1 MSAWWLLPAAAF
13 LSFCLTWLVRR
24 YALSRRL
31 IDLPGER
38 SSHRTATTR
47 GGGLAIVLTF
57 LCGLPILYAAG
68 LVPSS
73 VLVAICGG
81 GGLVALIGFADD
93 HRPVPVYLRL
103 LSHFLGAAWALYWLG
118 GVPSIT
124 GFASIPA
131 WVLTGL
137 AAFWMV
143 WLVNLYNFMDGID
156 GIASIEAITVCFGA
170 ALLTFTLLPASDLW
184 LEPAL
189 LLASVAGFLYWNYP
203 PARIFMGDAGSGFLG
218 FVLAVFCVQAAWVAA
233 GAFWAWIILLGVFV
247 VDASVTLVR
256 RMLRG
261 QKLHEA
267 HRSHGYQYASRKHGT
282 HERISLAVGAINLVW
297 LLPLALLVAS
307 AKLDWKIGLAI
318 AYAPLFWLAY
328 RYKSGASE
336 TQEV

>member
-1 MSAWWLLPAAAF
+1 MSALWLLPAAAL

-24 YALSRRL
+24 YALSRQL
-31 IDLPGER
+31 IDVPGER

-57 LCGLPILYAAG
+57 LCGLSILYAAG

-73 VLVAICGG
+73 VLAAICGG
-81 GGLVALIGFADD
+81 GGLVALIGFVDD
-93 HRPVPVYLRL
+93 HRDIPAEWRL
-103 LSHFLGAAWALYWLG
+103 LAHFLAAALALYWLG
-118 GVPSIT
+118 GAPPIV
-124 GFASIPA
+124 GVAVPA
-131 WVLTGL
+131 WAFAGL
-137 AAFWMV
+137 AALWMV

-170 ALLTFTLLPASDLW
+170 LLLHVIAAPSSDLW
-184 LEPAL
+184 LGPAL

-218 FVLAVFCVQAAWVAA
+218 FVLAVFCVQATWVAVDL
-233 GAFWAWIILLGVFV
+233 FWAWIILLGVFV
-247 VDASVTLVR
+247 VDSSVTLMR
-256 RMLRG
+256 RMLRR

-267 HRSHGYQYASRKHGT
+267 HRSHAYQYASRKHGT
-282 HERISLAVGAINLVW
+282 HERVSLAVGAINLVW

-307 AKLDWKIGLAI
+307 AILDWKIGLPI
-318 AYAPLFWLAY
+318 AYAPLIWLAF

-336 TQEV
+336 MQEL